1 MKTETLF
8 SSANCEWETPPEL
21 FNELDERFHFT
32 LDVASTDQNALCE
45 RHYTKEQNGL
55 IHGWQTGGGICMVQ
69 SSLRQGH
76 KSMGTQSMGGIA
88 DRASDCHVDPGP
100 DRYGVVS
107 RLHLSQG
114 RCGFPERAI
123 AFRSERSPGGKQCGV
138 SVHAC
143 DL

>member
-32 LDVASTDQNALCE
+32 LDVG
-45 RHYTKEQNGL
+45 KP
-55 IHGWQTGGGICMVQ
+55 GGICMVQ

-114 RCGFPERAI
+114 RCGFPERTI
-123 AFRSERSPGGKQCGV
+123 TLRFERSTGGKQCGV
-138 SVHAC
+138 PVHAC